1 MKCSSANP
9 SIHADLPSLVS
20 FKLLR
25 TSLAVIPIWDS
36 ESTASI
42 WLETKPFES
51 VLWTLFSRSE
61 KWICHISVI
70 ISGY

>member
-42 WLETKPFES
+42 
-51 VLWTLFSRSE
+51 
-61 KWICHISVI
+61 
-70 ISGY
+70 